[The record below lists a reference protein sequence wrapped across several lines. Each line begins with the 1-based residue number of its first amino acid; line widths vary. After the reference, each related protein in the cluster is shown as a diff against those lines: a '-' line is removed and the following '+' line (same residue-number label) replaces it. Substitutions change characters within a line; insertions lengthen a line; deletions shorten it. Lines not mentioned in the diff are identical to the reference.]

1 MKVAIVLCVK
11 AFKDDLKNIF
21 KDSEITAYSEV
32 DVKGISRKPCDTC
45 EELNW
50 FAPGQNYYE
59 SIAVFA
65 FVEEDK
71 GKVLLEKVDDFNKTV
86 DCCSP
91 VHAFMLSVDKFV

>member
-11 AFKDDLKNIF
+11 AFQEDLKNIF
-21 KDSEITAYSEV
+21 KASEINAYSEV
-32 DVKGISRKPCDTC
+32 DVKGISRKACDTC

-50 FAPGQNYYE
+50 FAPGQNFYE
-59 SIAVFA
+59 STAVFA

-71 GKVLLEKVDDFNKTV
+71 GDVLLKNVDDFNKTIG
-86 DCCSP
+86 CCSP